1 MTQEQANK
9 ILNAFTDIAACDG
22 NSKSISAI
30 MHELREAVGKQ
41 VPRELEKGNDGDY
54 MCPRCGDRM
63 YGTEETKD
71 FLLSMMP
78 YCSACGQRL
87 KG

>member
-9 ILNAFTDIAACDG
+9 ILNAFTDIASCDG
-22 NSKSISAI
+22 NSKSISII
-30 MHELREAVGKQ
+30 MRELREAVGKQ
-41 VPRELEKGNDGDY
+41 VPRELERNDKGSY

-63 YGTEETKD
+63 YDAEEAKD
-71 FLLSMMP
+71 FLLGMLP
-78 YCSACGQRL
+78 YCPACGQRL